1 MSQSIRNSE
10 LREEE
15 SKEDSQVSLT
25 EVTESVML
33 VIETKRVSILNKFP
47 YIKIRASKGT
57 IISIARAREEVQYAL
72 VLRTL

>member
-10 LREEE
+10 LKEEE
-15 SKEDSQVSLT
+15 SEEDSQVSLT

-33 VIETKRVSILNKFP
+33 ITETKRVSILNKFL
-47 YIKIRASKGT
+47 YIKIKALKRT
-57 IISIARAREEVQYAL
+57 IINIIRAREEVQYAL